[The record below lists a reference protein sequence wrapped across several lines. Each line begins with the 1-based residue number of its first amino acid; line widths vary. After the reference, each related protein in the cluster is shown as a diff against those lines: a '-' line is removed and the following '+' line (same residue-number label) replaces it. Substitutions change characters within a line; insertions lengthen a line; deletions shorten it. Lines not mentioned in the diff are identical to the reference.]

1 MIGCEKFW
9 EFDAIKKF
17 NFLLMVFPLSFS
29 PSFQLIRVL
38 LLIIFASA
46 LAAILT
52 PIWTKVLYKYRL
64 GKQIR
69 NDANAPIFI
78 SLHKKKSGTPTMGGV
93 LIWGTVLII
102 TFVFFILSKTVDG
115 FWSQISFLS
124 RSQTWL
130 ILAAMTGAALVGLFD
145 DLLGIFHIGSKG
157 GGLRMR
163 DKVLIYTLLAALGA
177 WWFWAKLGYN
187 SITVP
192 FFGPITLGPWYILY
206 FIFILVATTF
216 SMNETDG
223 LDGLAAGVALV
234 GFVCL
239 LVVAFV
245 NGKYDLAAF
254 LGTFIGTIIAFLWFN
269 VYPARFFMG
278 DTGAMALGI
287 TMGVIAMLTDTSL
300 FLPFFAFI
308 LVVESMSVII
318 QKIYKKIKHKKFFLS
333 TPIHHHF
340 EAKGWPETK
349 ITMRFLILSGVMAA
363 FGLALYFL
371 DIFMI

>member
-1 MIGCEKFW
+1 MNYFT
-9 EFDAIKKF
+9 
-17 NFLLMVFPLSFS
+17 NFS
-29 PSFQLIRVL
+29 PSFQLIRIL
-38 LLIIFASA
+38 LLTIFASA
-46 LAAILT
+46 LATILT

-69 NDANAPIFI
+69 EDANAPVFI
-78 SLHKKKSGTPTMGGV
+78 SLHKKKAGTPTMGGV
-93 LIWGTVLII
+93 LIWGTTLIV
-102 TFVFFILSKTVDG
+102 TFVFFILSKTVNG

-130 ILAAMTGAALVGLFD
+130 VLAAMTGAALVGLSD
-145 DLLGIFHIGSKG
+145 DLLGIFRIGPKG

-163 DKVLIYTLLAALGA
+163 NKVLIYTLTAALGA
-177 WWFWAKLGYN
+177 WWFWTKLGYN
-187 SITVP
+187 SITIP
-192 FFGPITLGPWYILY
+192 FFGPLTLGCWYILY

-234 GFVCL
+234 GFICL
-239 LVVAFV
+239 LIVAFV
-245 NGKYDLAAF
+245 KGKYDLAAF

-269 VYPARFFMG
+269 IYPARFFMG
-278 DTGAMALGI
+278 DTGAMTLGI
-287 TMGVIAMLTDTSL
+287 TMGVVAMLTDTSL

-318 QKIYKKIKHKKFFLS
+318 QKIYKRIKHKKLFLS

-340 EAKGWPETK
+340 EAKNWPETK
-349 ITMRFLILSGVMAA
+349 ITMRFWILSGVVAA
-363 FGLALYFL
+363 FGLTLYFL

>member
-1 MIGCEKFW
+1 MLYSS
-9 EFDAIKKF
+9 AA
-17 NFLLMVFPLSFS
+17 
-29 PSFQLIRVL
+29 FQLIRVL
-38 LLIIFASA
+38 LLTIFASA

-52 PIWTKVLYKYRL
+52 PVWTNILYKYKL

-69 NDANAPIFI
+69 EDANAPIFM
-78 SLHKKKSGTPTMGGV
+78 SLHKKKAGTPTMGGV
-93 LIWGTVLII
+93 LMWGTILII
-102 TFVFFILSKTVDG
+102 TFVFS

-130 ILAAMTGAALVGLFD
+130 VLAAMTGAALVGLFD
-145 DLLGIFHIGSKG
+145 DLLGIFRIGPKG

-163 DKVLIYTLLAALGA
+163 NKVLIYTLLAALGA
-177 WWFWAKLGYN
+177 WWFWIKLGYN
-187 SITVP
+187 SITIP
-192 FFGPITLGPWYILY
+192 FFGPLVLGSWYILY

-223 LDGLAAGVALV
+223 LDGLAAGVALI
-234 GFVCL
+234 GFMCL

-245 NGKYDLAAF
+245 KGKYDLAAF

-269 VYPARFFMG
+269 IYPARFFMG

-287 TMGVIAMLTDTSL
+287 TLGVVAMLTDTSL

-308 LVVESMSVII
+308 LVMESLSVII
-318 QKIYKKIKHKKFFLS
+318 QKIYKKIKHKKLFLS

-349 ITMRFLILSGVMAA
+349 VTMRFWILSGVVAA
-363 FGLALYFL
+363 FGLSLYFL